1 MKKVD
6 IITSHNISIDYEAAS
21 VMNRGVA
28 RFLDYLVMIVYFFIA
43 MWILSTF
50 LMSSRNWM
58 AGELSGI
65 FYIMLFIF
73 QLPIIFYSIL
83 FEYLMKGQTIGKL
96 AMGIRVVKIN
106 GENANINDYAMRWA
120 FNLIDFWFSAGAIA
134 ALFIS
139 TTEKGQRLGDI
150 LGQTAVIKNNPEQV
164 YSIRDILNIKDRSK
178 HDPTYLGVS
187 KFTDED
193 MILIKNAISRVKK
206 YPNEPH
212 KQLVRDLA
220 SKAAEELDL
229 EEVPQKK
236 LTFLKTL
243 LQDYIV
249 LTR

>member
-21 VMNRGVA
+21 VMNRGIA

-50 LMSSRNWM
+50 IMSSGNWLT
-58 AGELSGI
+58 GELSGM
-65 FYIMLFIF
+65 FYIMLFVF
-73 QLPIIFYSIL
+73 QLPVIFYSIL

-178 HDPTYLGVS
+178 HEPTYLGVS

-220 SKAAEELDL
+220 QKASEELDL

>member
-28 RFLDYLVMIVYFFIA
+28 RFLDYLVMTVYFFIA
-43 MWILSTF
+43 MWILSSF
-50 LMSSRNWM
+50 IMSSTNWM
-58 AGELSGI
+58 RGELSGL
-65 FYIMLFIF
+65 FYFMLFIF
-73 QLPIIFYSIL
+73 QLPVIFYSIL
-83 FEYLMKGQTIGKL
+83 FEYLMKGQTVGKL

-220 SKAAEELDL
+220 QKASEELDL

>member
-21 VMNRGVA
+21 VMNRGIA
-28 RFLDYLVMIVYFFIA
+28 KFLDLIIMTIYFFIA
-43 MWILSTF
+43 IWILTSVF
-50 LMSSRNWM
+50 WSSVNFWT
-58 AGELSGI
+58 GQIDEI
-65 FYIMLFIF
+65 FFIMLVIF
-73 QLPIIFYSIL
+73 QLPVIFYSIIC
-83 FEYLMKGQTIGKL
+83 EYLMKGQTIGKL

-106 GENANINDYAMRWA
+106 GENATINDYAMRWA

-150 LGQTAVIKNNPEQV
+150 LGQTAVIRNNPDQI
-164 YSIRDILNIKDRSK
+164 YSIKDILNIKDRSK
-178 HDPTYLGVS
+178 HEPTYLGVS

-193 MILIKNAISRVKK
+193 MILIKNAITRVKK

-212 KQLVRDLA
+212 KQLIRDLA
-220 SKAAEELDL
+220 TKAAEELKL
-229 EEVPQKK
+229 PEVPQKK

>member
-1 MKKVD
+1 VKKVD

-28 RFLDYLVMIVYFFIA
+28 RFLDLLIMTVYFFFAI
-43 MWILSTF
+43 WILTAVSATT
-50 LMSSRNWM
+50 SRWTEGS
-58 AGELSGI
+58 ATDI
-65 FYIMLFIF
+65 FYIMLVLI

-96 AMGIRVVKIN
+96 AMGIRVVKFN
-106 GENANINDYAMRWA
+106 GENASINDYAMRWA

-150 LGQTAVIKNNPEQV
+150 LAQTAVIKNNPEQI

-178 HDPTYLGVS
+178 HEPTYLGVS

-193 MILIKNAISRVKK
+193 MILIKNAITRVKK

-220 SKAAEELDL
+220 AKASEELQLD
-229 EEVPQKK
+229 EVPQKK

>member
-28 RFLDYLVMIVYFFIA
+28 KFLDLLIMLVYFFIA
-43 MWILSTF
+43 LWILTAIVA
-50 LMSSRNWM
+50 SSYNWIEGR
-58 AGELSGI
+58 ASSI
-65 FYIMLFIF
+65 FYIMLVVF
-73 QLPIIFYSIL
+73 QLPVIFYSIL
-83 FEYLMKGQTIGKL
+83 CEYLLKGQTVGKL

-106 GENANINDYAMRWA
+106 GENASINDYAMRWA

-150 LGQTAVIKNNPEQV
+150 LAQTAVIRNNPDQV

-178 HDPTYLGVS
+178 HEPTYLGVS

-193 MILIKNAISRVKK
+193 MILIKNAITRVKK

-220 SKAAEELDL
+220 AKAAEELNL
-229 EEVPQKK
+229 AEVPQKK